1 MCKWDH
7 AMYIQCFE
15 DADHLQRAMELK
27 FYQGLTNEHYSG
39 NGLYK
44 GTPVGL
50 TDKSVLLRGAFVES
64 GKRCPL
70 DRGSLSSRLMGS
82 TVQHKPSMN

>member
-1 MCKWDH
+1 MCKCDH

-44 GTPVGL
+44 GIDRQKCP
-50 TDKSVLLRGAFVES
+50 FE
-64 GKRCPL
+64 RCL
-70 DRGSLSSRLMGS
+70 C
-82 TVQHKPSMN
+82 